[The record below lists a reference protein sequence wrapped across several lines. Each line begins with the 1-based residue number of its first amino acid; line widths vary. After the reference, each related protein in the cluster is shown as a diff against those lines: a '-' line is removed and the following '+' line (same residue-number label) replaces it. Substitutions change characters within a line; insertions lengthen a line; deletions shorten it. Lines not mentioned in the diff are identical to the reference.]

1 VPDPAQPSWPPWP
14 RVDHHALAGYVT
26 PEAGDLLAVNG
37 ISAYDATGA
46 PAGRRAVAQAI
57 YDTLEK
63 QGIRYALESYH
74 PSDSLQIIRTP
85 AQILY
90 APKEGTCL
98 DLALLFCGLCM
109 TSELLPLLIILDG
122 HALAAVS
129 LTHAFRDWQA
139 LNRPGNS
146 LFDTSDQMTNVQALR
161 DLIDQG
167 SYLAVECTGFAHSE
181 LLGQQLS
188 GRPEADHRVGGV
200 LTFEHA
206 VKAGRQQLDDRTF
219 QFAIDIAVAQ
229 DRWRIPV
236 YSPPPGPARI
246 AGGTVAQPTELP
258 ADDPLFTG
266 RQPELEEMIKR
277 VSDAAVG
284 GTARPYVID
293 GMAGVGKT
301 KFAVHL
307 AHQLKGRFP
316 DQQIFLPLNAHTAGQ
331 PPVDP
336 ADALGALL
344 RLTGATAQQ
353 IPPGLEARES
363 MWRDRLAG
371 KKVLLLLDDAVDG
384 DQVRPLLPGS
394 AETLVLITSRHR
406 LSALTEARR
415 ITLEMMRPE
424 EAALLYVRIAD
435 RPELEPGD
443 PDVDELM
450 QLCGYLPLA
459 IGLMASLLKNHPA
472 RTPAD
477 QVDDLRSATD
487 RVSAIQAENKR
498 QVAAAFDLSYH
509 DLTPDQ
515 QRFFRRLGLHPG
527 TDIDAYA
534 AAALDATDRA
544 TASGHLDALYD
555 YHLIDERPGRRYH
568 FHDLIGEHAQA
579 LAAADPEV
587 DRAAALD
594 RLLDYYLRSTVVA
607 GRYLARHTPS
617 TAPATGDRPTSILQL
632 PTREKAIDWLE
643 AERLN
648 LAAAAGRAAAIPRPA
663 DAIGIPAAI
672 AGFLRVRG
680 YWDQALAMHMT
691 ALAAARAASDQ
702 HGEANALNDLAGV
715 QQAMGK
721 YRDAAANHNLALDLY
736 RELRD
741 QRGEADTLSDLAIVQ
756 RLTGDYGAVTEGLTR
771 AAELYSSLGDQ
782 LGEGNVQYD
791 LGIVYRLTG
800 DYTAAADSLNRAL
813 DLYDRIDDTR
823 GKANVRNDLGILYR
837 LTGDYTAAADSL
849 NRALELHGRIGS
861 QHGEASAL
869 KDLGIVQKLTGDYT
883 AAADSM
889 DKALRLYRGLGDRN
903 CEAETLNNVGELR
916 AASSSATDARG
927 QYEQALG
934 IARDISAPLQEA
946 RALEGIGRSLLQEG
960 QAAEGKE
967 DLRQALAIYQRLKS
981 PDAGG
986 VEAILGQLG

>member
-1 VPDPAQPSWPPWP
+1 
-14 RVDHHALAGYVT
+14 
-26 PEAGDLLAVNG
+26 
-37 ISAYDATGA
+37 
-46 PAGRRAVAQAI
+46 
-57 YDTLEK
+57 
-63 QGIRYALESYH
+63 
-74 PSDSLQIIRTP
+74 
-85 AQILY
+85 
-90 APKEGTCL
+90 
-98 DLALLFCGLCM
+98 
-109 TSELLPLLIILDG
+109 
-122 HALAAVS
+122 
-129 LTHAFRDWQA
+129 
-139 LNRPGNS
+139 
-146 LFDTSDQMTNVQALR
+146 MTNVQALR
-161 DLIDQG
+161 DLIDRG

-181 LLGQQLS
+181 LLGQLS
-188 GRPEADHRVGGV
+188 GGPEADHRVGGV
-200 LTFEHA
+200 LTFEQA
-206 VKAGRQQLDDRTF
+206 VKAGRQQLDDRPF

-229 DRWRIPV
+229 DRWRIAM
-236 YSPPPGPARI
+236 YSPPPGPARV
-246 AGGTVAQPTELP
+246 ASGTAAQPTELP

-277 VSDAAVG
+277 VSDAAAG

-316 DQQIFLPLNAHTAGQ
+316 DQQIFLPLNAHTEGQ
-331 PPVDP
+331 PRPDS

-353 IPPGLEARES
+353 INPLGLEARAS

-371 KKVLLLLDDAVDG
+371 KKVLLLLDDAVDS

-394 AETLVLITSRHR
+394 AETLVLITSRLR
-406 LSALTEARR
+406 LSALTEARP
-415 ITLEMMRPE
+415 ITLETMRPE

-443 PDVDELM
+443 PDVNEVVE
-450 QLCGYLPLA
+450 LCGRLPLA
-459 IGLMASLLKNHPA
+459 IGLMASLLKNRPA

-487 RVSAIQAENKR
+487 RVSAIQAENKK
-498 QVAAAFDLSYH
+498 QIAAAFDLSYH

-534 AAALDATDRA
+534 GAALDGTDRV

-555 YHLIDERPGRRYH
+555 YHLIDDRPGRRYR
-568 FHDLIGEHAQA
+568 FHDLIREHAHA

-594 RLLDYYLRSTVVA
+594 RLLDYYLRSAVVA
-607 GRYLARHTPS
+607 GRYLARHTP
-617 TAPATGDRPTSILQL
+617 PATGDTPTSIPQL

-648 LAAAAGRAAAIPRPA
+648 LAAAAERAAAIPRPA

-680 YWDQALAMHMT
+680 YWDQALALQMT
-691 ALAAARAASDQ
+691 ALAAARAANDQ
-702 HGEANALNDLAGV
+702 HGEANALNDLAGA

-736 RELRD
+736 RKLRD

-771 AAELYSSLGDQ
+771 AAELYSSLADQ
-782 LGEGNVQYD
+782 LGEANVHYD

-800 DYTAAADSLNRAL
+800 DYSAATASLNQAL
-813 DLYDRIDDTR
+813 DLYGSIRDTR
-823 GKANVRNDLGILYR
+823 GEANVRNDLGILYR

-849 NRALELHGRIGS
+849 NQALELHGRIGS
-861 QHGEASAL
+861 QHGEANAL

-883 AAADSM
+883 AAADGM
-889 DKALRLYRGLGDRN
+889 DKALKLYRGLGDRN

-916 AASSSATDARG
+916 AASSSPADARG

-934 IARDISAPLQEA
+934 IARGISAPLQEA

-981 PDAGG
+981 PDAVG
-986 VEAILGQLG
+986 VEAILGQSG

>member
-1 VPDPAQPSWPPWP
+1 MPDDERPYWPPWP
-14 RVDHHALAGYVT
+14 RTNRYALAGYVT
-26 PEAGDLLAVNG
+26 SEAGNLLAVDG
-37 ISAYDATGA
+37 ISAYDATSA
-46 PAGRRAVAQAI
+46 PTGRRAVAQAI

-63 QGIRYALESYH
+63 QDIRYALESYH

-90 APKEGTCL
+90 APRQGTCL
-98 DLALLFCGLCM
+98 DLALLFCGLC
-109 TSELLPLLIILDG
+109 TTYELLPLLIILDG

-129 LTHAFRDWQA
+129 LTHAFRDWQDY
-139 LNRPGNS
+139 NRPGGT
-146 LFDTSDQMTNVQALR
+146 LFDTPDPMTNVQALR

-181 LLGQQLS
+181 LLGQQPS
-188 GRPEADHRVGGV
+188 GGPEADHRVGGV
-200 LTFEHA
+200 LTFEQA
-206 VKAGRQQLDDRTF
+206 VKAGRQQLDDRPF
-219 QFAIDIAVAQ
+219 QFALDIAVAQ
-229 DRWRIPV
+229 NDWRITMYP
-236 YSPPPGPARI
+236 PPPGPAQVTG
-246 AGGTVAQPTELP
+246 AGAAQPAELP
-258 ADDPLFTG
+258 ADDPFFTG

-277 VSDAAVG
+277 VSDAATG
-284 GTARPYVID
+284 GAARPYVID

-331 PPVDP
+331 PRIDP
-336 ADALGALL
+336 ADALSALL
-344 RLTGATAQQ
+344 LLTGATAPQ
-353 IPPGLEARES
+353 IPKGLEARAA

-371 KKVLLLLDDAVDG
+371 KKVLLLLDDAVDS

-406 LSALTEARR
+406 LSELTEARP
-415 ITLEMMRPE
+415 ITLETMRPE

-443 PDVDELM
+443 PDVNEVVE
-450 QLCGYLPLA
+450 LCGYLPLA
-459 IGLMASLLKNHPA
+459 IGLMASLLKNRPA

-498 QVAAAFDLSYH
+498 QVAAAFDLSYR
-509 DLTPDQ
+509 DLSPDQ
-515 QRFFRRLGLHPG
+515 QRFFRRLSLHPG
-527 TDIDAYA
+527 TDTDAYA
-534 AAALDATDRA
+534 AAALDGTDRA
-544 TASGHLDALYD
+544 TASSRLDALYD
-555 YHLIDERPGRRYH
+555 YHLIDEGPGRRYH
-568 FHDLIGEHAQA
+568 FHDLIREHAQA
-579 LAAADPEV
+579 LAAADPEA

-594 RLLDYYLRSTVVA
+594 RLLDYYLRSAVVA
-607 GRYLARHTPS
+607 GRYLARHTPA
-617 TAPATGDRPTSILQL
+617 TAPAAIPQL
-632 PTREKAIDWLE
+632 STREKAIDWLM

-648 LAAAAGRAAAIPRPA
+648 LGAAAERAAAIPWPA

-680 YWDQALAMHMT
+680 YWDQALALHTT

-736 RELRD
+736 RELHD
-741 QRGEADTLSDLAIVQ
+741 PRGEADTLSDLAIVQ

-771 AAELYSSLGDQ
+771 AADLYSSLGDQ
-782 LGEGNVQYD
+782 LGEANVQYD

-800 DYTAAADSLNRAL
+800 DYSAATVSLNRAL
-813 DLYDRIDDTR
+813 DLYGRIDDTR

-849 NRALELHGRIGS
+849 NQALKLHGQIGS
-861 QHGEASAL
+861 QHGEANAH
-869 KDLGIVQKLTGDYT
+869 KDLGIVRKLTGDYT
-883 AAADSM
+883 AAADSL
-889 DKALRLYRGLGDRN
+889 DKALKLYRGLGDRN

-916 AASSSATDARG
+916 AASSSPADARG
-927 QYEQALG
+927 QYDQALG
-934 IARDISAPLQEA
+934 IARDINAPLQEA

-967 DLRQALAIYQRLKS
+967 DLRQALAIYQRLKA
-981 PDAGG
+981 PDAVG
-986 VEAILGQLG
+986 VEAILGQSG

>member
-1 VPDPAQPSWPPWP
+1 MPEPSWPPWP
-14 RVDHHALAGYVT
+14 RSVHQLLAGYVT
-26 PEAGDLLAVNG
+26 PEAGDLLAVDG

-46 PAGRRAVAQAI
+46 PAGRRAIAQAI
-57 YDTLEK
+57 YDTLET

-85 AQILY
+85 AQVLF
-90 APKEGTCL
+90 APKEGTCV

-146 LFDTSDQMTNVQALR
+146 LFDTPDPMTDVQALR
-161 DLIDQG
+161 DLIDKG
-167 SYLAVECTGFAHSE
+167 TYLAVECTGFAHSE
-181 LLGQQLS
+181 LLGQQLA
-188 GRPEADHRVGGV
+188 GGPEADQRVGGV
-200 LTFEHA
+200 LTFDQA
-206 VKAGRQQLDDRTF
+206 VKAGRQQLDDRPF
-219 QFAIDIAVAQ
+219 EFAIDIAVAQ
-229 DRWRIPV
+229 NRWRIPV
-236 YSPPPGPARI
+236 YSPPPGPVRI
-246 AGGTVAQPTELP
+246 AGGTAAQPTELP
-258 ADDPLFTG
+258 ADDPWFTG
-266 RQPELEEMIKR
+266 RQPELEAMIKR
-277 VSDAAVG
+277 ISDAAAD
-284 GTARPYVID
+284 GTAGIYVTD

-307 AHQLKGRFP
+307 AHQLKGLFP

-331 PPVDP
+331 PAVDP
-336 ADALGALL
+336 ADALSALL
-344 RLTGATAQQ
+344 RSTGVTPQQ
-353 IPPGLEARES
+353 IPDNPEARAS

-371 KKVLLLLDDAVDG
+371 KKVLLLLDDAVDSN
-384 DQVRPLLPGS
+384 QVRPLLPGS
-394 AETLVLITSRHR
+394 TETLVLITSRRR
-406 LSALTEARR
+406 LSALTEARPM
-415 ITLEMMRPE
+415 TLETMRPE

-443 PDVDELM
+443 PDVNEVVE
-450 QLCGYLPLA
+450 LCGYLPLA
-459 IGLMASLLKNHPA
+459 IGLMASLLKNRPN

-477 QVDDLRSATD
+477 QVDDLRSATE
-487 RVSAIQAENKR
+487 RVSAIQAEGKK
-498 QVAAAFDLSYH
+498 QVAAAFDLSYS
-509 DLTPDQ
+509 DLSPDQ

-527 TDIDAYA
+527 TDLDAYA
-534 AAALDATDRA
+534 AAALDGTDRA

-555 YHLIDERPGRRYH
+555 YHLIDDRPGRRYR
-568 FHDLIGEHAQA
+568 FHDLIRDHAHA
-579 LAAADPEV
+579 LAAADPEA

-594 RLLDYYLRSTVVA
+594 RLLDYYLRSAVVA
-607 GRYLARHTPS
+607 GRYLARHTPPA
-617 TAPATGDRPTSILQL
+617 APASGDTATSIPPL

-648 LAAAAGRAAAIPRPA
+648 LAAAAERAAAIPRPA
-663 DAIGIPAAI
+663 NAVGIPAAT

-680 YWDQALAMHMT
+680 YWDQALALHTT
-691 ALAAARAASDQ
+691 ALAAARAISDQ

-721 YRDAAANHNLALDLY
+721 YPDAVRNHNLALDLY
-736 RELRD
+736 RELHD
-741 QRGEADTLSDLAIVQ
+741 QRGEADTLSDLTIVQ
-756 RLTGDYGAVTEGLTR
+756 RLTGEYGAVTEGLTR
-771 AAELYSSLGDQ
+771 AADLYSSLGDQ
-782 LGEGNVQYD
+782 LGEANVHYD

-800 DYTAAADSLNRAL
+800 DYSAATASLNQAL
-813 DLYDRIDDTR
+813 DLYGSIGDTR
-823 GKANVRNDLGILYR
+823 GEANVRNDLGILYR
-837 LTGDYTAAADSL
+837 LTGDYTAAAGSL
-849 NRALELHGRIGS
+849 NQALELHSRIGS
-861 QHGEASAL
+861 QHGEANAL

-883 AAADSM
+883 TAADSM
-889 DKALRLYRGLGDRN
+889 DKALKLYRGLGDRN

-916 AASSSATDARG
+916 AASSSAADARG

-960 QAAEGKE
+960 QAAEGQE
-967 DLRQALAIYQRLKS
+967 DLRQALAIYRRLKS
-981 PDAGG
+981 PDAVG